1 MPSPADLRL
10 LRQRQRSLN
19 ESGVALN
26 LIDTRPAKGQWYK
39 VDGTPLPNLLPIDP
53 YHMRRYE
60 KRGFTLIPPVAQV
73 SVVAEEP
80 DSESSTVAI
89 TSRLLEEDEFGVTV
103 AEPDHPFISGGSPGS
118 RKRGRPKGSK
128 NQKKSRVSAN
138 RGT

>member
-1 MPSPADLRL
+1 M

-39 VDGTPLPNLLPIDP
+39 ADGTPLPNLLPIDP

-60 KRGFTLIPPVAQV
+60 KRGFTLIPPAVHEP
-73 SVVAEEP
+73 VVAEEP
-80 DSESSTVAI
+80 DRESSAVAI
-89 TSRLLEEDEFGVTV
+89 ASRLVEADESGVTV
-103 AEPDHPFISGGSPGS
+103 AEPDHPLISGGSPGS